1 VIVVDTGPLVAL
13 VDADDKHHRACEAW
27 FTTADR
33 LELVIP
39 APVIAEACYLIG
51 RYCGPTVEA
60 AFLGD
65 LGRGAYGTV
74 SQVFAEDLARMSQL
88 VSRYAD
94 LPLDG
99 TDACVIATAELLGA
113 SESPHSTGGTL
124 PSYVPS
130 TSRHS
135 LSCHA
140 QRTAETSAGPCRRLA
155 EISDTSGTAA

>member
-1 VIVVDTGPLVAL
+1 M

-74 SQVFAEDLARMSQL
+74 SQVFAEDLAPDEPTRL
-88 VSRYAD
+88 AIRRPAARRY
-94 LPLDG
+94 
-99 TDACVIATAELLGA
+99 
-113 SESPHSTGGTL
+113 
-124 PSYVPS
+124 
-130 TSRHS
+130 
-135 LSCHA
+135 
-140 QRTAETSAGPCRRLA
+140 RRLRYRHR
-155 EISDTSGTAA
+155 

>member
-1 VIVVDTGPLVAL
+1 MIVVDTGPLVAL

-39 APVIAEACYLIG
+39 APVIAEACHLIG

-94 LPLDG
+94 LPLGG
-99 TDACVIATAELLGA
+99 TDVCVIATAERLGA
-113 SESPHSTGGTL
+113 SEIATL
-124 PSYVPS
+124 DR
-130 TSRHS
+130 RHFAVVRPTHVKAFD
-135 LSCHA
+135 LLP
-140 QRTAETSAGPCRRLA
+140 R
-155 EISDTSGTAA
+155 AADN